1 MKNQIAKKYERIYR
15 EVAKIPEGTVAT
27 YGQIAERVGCGPREV
42 GRALS
47 ELPPHTS
54 CPWHRVINARGMVSI
69 RSGTSHGASRSGSP
83 PRTRGDF
90 ICQWPR
96 RSRNLQMGGRFLR
109 HECTIA
115 GKSVQ
120 ICVLTRIIGF
130 FIIHALRGEIR
141 L

>member
-47 ELPPHTS
+47 ELPPYTS

-69 RSGTSHGASRSGSP
+69 RSGNHLAHHDQEARLEREGIVFVNGRVDLEIYRWEA
-83 PRTRGDF
+83 DF
-90 ICQWPR
+90 
-96 RSRNLQMGGRFLR
+96 
-109 HECTIA
+109 
-115 GKSVQ
+115 
-120 ICVLTRIIGF
+120 
-130 FIIHALRGEIR
+130 
-141 L
+141 

>member
-1 MKNQIAKKYERIYR
+1 MKNQIDKKYQRIYR

-69 RSGTSHGASRSGSP
+69 RSGNHMAHYDQEARLEREGIV
-83 PRTRGDF
+83 F
-90 ICQWPR
+90 V
-96 RSRNLQMGGRFLR
+96 NGRVDL
-109 HECTIA
+109 
-115 GKSVQ
+115 
-120 ICVLTRIIGF
+120 
-130 FIIHALRGEIR
+130 EIYR
-141 L
+141 WEADL

>member
-1 MKNQIAKKYERIYR
+1 MRNQIDKKYERIYS

-69 RSGTSHGASRSGSP
+69 RSGNHMAHHDQEARLEREGIVFVNGRVDLEIYRWET
-83 PRTRGDF
+83 DF
-90 ICQWPR
+90 
-96 RSRNLQMGGRFLR
+96 
-109 HECTIA
+109 
-115 GKSVQ
+115 
-120 ICVLTRIIGF
+120 
-130 FIIHALRGEIR
+130 
-141 L
+141 